1 MLLSCKLSNTVLLYL
16 ENRGEDVTSLLD
28 VVPLPEEFLKD
39 PSYWMK
45 ATDMEAFLEQVS
57 RISWRSN
64 EENLLQKMAMA
75 SPQLRSWGVLDSVLR
90 MMPRPQEILAQP
102 ARFLSNFISPEPP
115 VQRINR
121 EESGLSFDLPIP
133 TDQYPFTTQFLKWCF
148 ETLPVYVGKEPAVC
162 DWIGTRLSIRWDSQ
176 QKQMFEDHEH
186 GHRISPDLVQQIV
199 ASLELHQHELQKK
212 NSELQERNEQL
223 LRQQRDLEKQ
233 ASAQLVTEVVMGST
247 TSKLDF
253 IEPASIE
260 VLRQN
265 LSRLTDYLVRSQ
277 QLVTLLVAQDRL
289 SPEVKEAM
297 RRVDWERVKTQF
309 PKVIENSFE
318 ILERTQENYLMGDHH
333 V

>member
-16 ENRGEDVTSLLD
+16 ENRGEDVTALLNS
-28 VVPLPEEFLKD
+28 VALPEEFLKD

-45 ATDMEAFLEQVS
+45 ASDMESFLEQVS
-57 RISWRSN
+57 RLSWQSN
-64 EENLLQKMAMA
+64 EENLLQKMAMS

-115 VQRINR
+115 VEKIHR

-133 TDQYPFTTQFLKWCF
+133 TNQYPFTTQFLKWSF

-162 DWIGTRLSIRWDSQ
+162 DWTGTRLSIRWDSQ

-199 ASLELHQHELQKK
+199 ASLEQHQHELQKK

-223 LRQQRDLEKQ
+223 IQEQKHLEKQ
-233 ASAQLVTEVVMGST
+233 VSAQLVTEVVNST

-277 QLVTLLVAQDRL
+277 QLVTLLVAQGRL
-289 SPEVKEAM
+289 NPEVKEAM
-297 RRVDWERVKTQF
+297 RRVDWDRVKTQF
-309 PKVIENSFE
+309 PKIIENSFE
-318 ILERTQENYLMGDHH
+318 ILERTQETYPIGDQH